1 MMIGNRLVS
10 FFVLMA
16 IFSAVFAI
24 SAETTL
30 PEEEVEMI
38 MEEFESMVEGID
50 AFGIFVHNTALSLP
64 MFIPGFGIIWGMFS
78 AFSTGIA
85 FAAIKSMNP
94 LVEQIPALSILFMTP
109 FGLMEVAAYSIAMSR
124 SYMILHKMIKRM
136 PIRPDYRIIGI
147 EIAILVGLLLAG
159 GFVEYY
165 FIENIP
171 TDSPKI

>member
-1 MMIGNRLVS
+1 MMIGNRILL
-10 FFVLMA
+10 FFILMA

-50 AFGIFVHNTALSLP
+50 AFGIFLHNTALSLP

-94 LVEQIPALSILFMTP
+94 LLEQIPALSILFMTP

-124 SYMILHKMIKRM
+124 SYMLIHKIIKRVS
-136 PIRPDYRIIGI
+136 IRNDIPVTLVEIII
-147 EIAILVGLLLAG
+147 VVSLLLVGAY
-159 GFVEYY
+159 VEWYM
-165 FIENIP
+165 IETSSQI
-171 TDSPKI
+171 

>member
-1 MMIGNRLVS
+1 MMIGNRIVS

-85 FAAIKSMNP
+85 FAAIKSVNP

-124 SYMILHKMIKRM
+124 SYIFIHKIVKKI
-136 PIRPDYRIIGI
+136 PIRSDIRVTLVEII
-147 EIAILVGLLLAG
+147 ILLGLLFTGAY
-159 GFVEYY
+159 VEWYM
-165 FIENIP
+165 IEM
-171 TDSPKI
+171 SSQM

>member
-1 MMIGNRLVS
+1 MMIGNRIVS
-10 FFVLMA
+10 FFILMA

-64 MFIPGFGIIWGMFS
+64 LFIPGFGIIWGMFS

-85 FAAIKSMNP
+85 FAAIKSVNP

-124 SYMILHKMIKRM
+124 SYIFIHKIVKKVSIRSDIRVTLVEIMIV
-136 PIRPDYRIIGI
+136 
-147 EIAILVGLLLAG
+147 VGLL
-159 GFVEYY
+159 FVGAYVEWYM
-165 FIENIP
+165 IEMSSQI
-171 TDSPKI
+171 

>member
-1 MMIGNRLVS
+1 MMIGNRIVS

-85 FAAIKSMNP
+85 FAAIKSVNP

-124 SYMILHKMIKRM
+124 SYIFIHKIVKKI
-136 PIRPDYRIIGI
+136 PIRNDIRVTLI
-147 EIAILVGLLLAG
+147 EIVILLGLLFTGAY
-159 GFVEYY
+159 VEWYM
-165 FIENIP
+165 IEM
-171 TDSPKI
+171 SSQM

>member
-1 MMIGNRLVS
+1 MMIGNRILL
-10 FFVLMA
+10 FFILMA

-94 LVEQIPALSILFMTP
+94 LLEQIPALSILFMTP

-124 SYMILHKMIKRM
+124 SYIFIHKIIKKV
-136 PIRPDYRIIGI
+136 PIRSDIRVTLVEIII
-147 EIAILVGLLLAG
+147 VVGLLLIGAY
-159 GFVEYY
+159 VEYY
-165 FIENIP
+165 MIETSTQI
-171 TDSPKI
+171 

>member
-1 MMIGNRLVS
+1 MMIGNRIIS

-85 FAAIKSMNP
+85 FAAIKSVNP

-124 SYMILHKMIKRM
+124 SYIFIHKIIKKI
-136 PIRPDYRIIGI
+136 PIRNDIRVTLVEII
-147 EIAILVGLLLAG
+147 ILLGLLFIGAY
-159 GFVEYY
+159 VEWYM
-165 FIENIP
+165 IEMSSQI
-171 TDSPKI
+171 

>member
-1 MMIGNRLVS
+1 MMGNRILL
-10 FFVLMA
+10 FFILMA

-50 AFGIFVHNTALSLP
+50 AFGIFLHNTALSLP

-94 LVEQIPALSILFMTP
+94 LLEQIPALSILFMTP

-124 SYMILHKMIKRM
+124 SYIFIHKIIKKV
-136 PIRPDYRIIGI
+136 PIRSDIRVTLVEIII
-147 EIAILVGLLLAG
+147 VVGLLLIGAY
-159 GFVEYY
+159 VEYY
-165 FIENIP
+165 MIETSTQI
-171 TDSPKI
+171 

>member
-1 MMIGNRLVS
+1 MMIGNRIIL
-10 FFVLMA
+10 FFILMS

-94 LVEQIPALSILFMTP
+94 LLEQIPALSILFMTP

-124 SYMILHKMIKRM
+124 SYIFIHKIIKKV
-136 PIRPDYRIIGI
+136 PIRSDIRVTLVEIII
-147 EIAILVGLLLAG
+147 VVGLLLIGAY
-159 GFVEYY
+159 VEYY
-165 FIENIP
+165 MIETSTQI
-171 TDSPKI
+171 

>member
-78 AFSTGIA
+78 ASSSGIA
-85 FAAIKSMNP
+85 FAAIKSVNP

-124 SYMILHKMIKRM
+124 SYIFIHKIVKKV
-136 PIRPDYRIIGI
+136 PIRNDIRVTLI
-147 EIAILVGLLLAG
+147 EIIILLGLLFTGAY
-159 GFVEYY
+159 VEWYM
-165 FIENIP
+165 IEM
-171 TDSPKI
+171 SSQM

>member
-1 MMIGNRLVS
+1 MMIGNRFVS

-24 SAETTL
+24 SAEIPL

-38 MEEFESMVEGID
+38 MEEFEAMVEGID

-78 AFSTGIA
+78 AFSTGVA
-85 FAAIKSMNP
+85 FSAIKSVNP

-109 FGLMEVAAYSIAMSR
+109 FGLMEVAAYSLAMSR
-124 SYMILHKMIKRM
+124 SYILMHKIIKKITIRNDIRVTLVEILILLGLSLTGGYVEWYMIEMSSQI
-136 PIRPDYRIIGI
+136 
-147 EIAILVGLLLAG
+147 
-159 GFVEYY
+159 
-165 FIENIP
+165 
-171 TDSPKI
+171 

>member
-1 MMIGNRLVS
+1 MMIGNRILL
-10 FFVLMA
+10 FFILMA

-85 FAAIKSMNP
+85 FAAIKSVNP

-124 SYMILHKMIKRM
+124 SYIFIHKIVKKV
-136 PIRPDYRIIGI
+136 PIRNDIRVTLVEII
-147 EIAILVGLLLAG
+147 ILLGLLFIGAY
-159 GFVEYY
+159 VEWYM
-165 FIENIP
+165 IEMSSQI
-171 TDSPKI
+171 